1 MHAIFSFYVFFFSRG
16 FEEAMV
22 QNASNKKSSCY
33 VEMQCLLNS
42 NFGMMSLKPH
52 NNLDELDDDPNKC
65 ILLRLLDNNK
75 K

>member
-1 MHAIFSFYVFFFSRG
+1 
-16 FEEAMV
+16 
-22 QNASNKKSSCY
+22 
-33 VEMQCLLNS
+33 
-42 NFGMMSLKPH
+42 MMSLKPY